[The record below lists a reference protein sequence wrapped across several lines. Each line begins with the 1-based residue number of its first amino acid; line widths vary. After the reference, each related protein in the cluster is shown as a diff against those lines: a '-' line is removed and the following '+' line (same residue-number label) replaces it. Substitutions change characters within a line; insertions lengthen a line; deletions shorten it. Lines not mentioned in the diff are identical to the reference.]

1 MADLR
6 KEHHVADLHTRLVI
20 FGATGDLAARL
31 LLPAFAH
38 LRGEDALPDDL
49 MITGIGDQDW
59 DTRRFRDHVTE
70 ALGAHADADAEVSAW
85 LTERVDY
92 AQADVTDRGAVATA
106 LDGIDGPFVAYLAL
120 PPTLFGLTLEAL
132 ADAGLPDGSVVA
144 IEKPFGTDLNSARE
158 LNALLARRFGD
169 VTVFRNDHFLHA
181 QTVQNIAGIR
191 FANRIFAPLWDAG
204 HIAAVDVIWD
214 ETLTLEG
221 RAGYYDGAGALR
233 DMLANHLLQ
242 ILCLIAMEPP
252 PSFDE
257 RDLRDARFG
266 VLRAIPTPDGDWVR
280 DHTVRAR
287 YTAGSVGDRDV
298 PDYVDEAGVD
308 PDRGTETFA
317 QVTLTMRNWRWAG
330 VPFTLR
336 SGKAQGA
343 NRAEIVIHLRQV
355 PYPVFADVE
364 DCTPNVLR
372 IRLDP
377 PALEADL
384 NINDEGDLI
393 GLEPVTLDTALPEPP
408 RPPYASLILD
418 VLRGDP
424 TLAVRGDEA
433 EQAWRIMQPVV
444 DAWADD
450 VVEMRT
456 YEAGTTPAW

>member
-1 MADLR
+1 M
-6 KEHHVADLHTRLVI
+6 ADLHTRLVI
-20 FGATGDLAARL
+20 FGATGDLASRL
-31 LLPAFAH
+31 LLPALAH
-38 LRGEDALPDDL
+38 LRVEGVLPDGL
-49 MITGIGDQDW
+49 AITGIGDKDW
-59 DTRRFRDHVTE
+59 NTGRFRGHVGE
-70 ALGAHADADAEVSAW
+70 ALDQHADADDGVRSW
-85 LTERVDY
+85 LVDRIGY
-92 AQADVTDRGAVATA
+92 VQADVTDGDAVATA
-106 LDGIDGPFVAYLAL
+106 LDGIDGAFVAYLAL
-120 PPTLFGLTLEAL
+120 PPMLFAPTLEAL
-132 ADAGLPDGSVVA
+132 ADAGMPDGSVVA
-144 IEKPFGTDLNSARE
+144 IEKPFGTDLTSARE

-191 FANRIFAPLWDAG
+191 FANRMFAPLWDAG
-204 HIAAVDVIWD
+204 HIAAVDITWD

-266 VLRAIPTPDGDWVR
+266 VLRAIPTPDAAWIREHPVR
-280 DHTVRAR
+280 GR
-287 YTAGSVGDRDV
+287 YTAGTIGDRDV
-298 PDYVDEAGVD
+298 PDYVDEDGVD

-317 QVTLTMRNWRWAG
+317 QVTLPIRNWRWAG

-343 NRAEIVIHLRQV
+343 TRAEVVIHLCQV
-355 PYPVFADVE
+355 PHAVFADVE

-384 NINDEGDLI
+384 NINDQGDLI
-393 GLEPVTLDTALPEPP
+393 GLEPVTLDTGLPEPP
-408 RPPYASLILD
+408 RTPYASLILD

-433 EQAWRIMQPVV
+433 EQAWRIMQPIV

-450 VVEMRT
+450 AVEMRT
-456 YEAGTTPAW
+456 YPAGTTPDW